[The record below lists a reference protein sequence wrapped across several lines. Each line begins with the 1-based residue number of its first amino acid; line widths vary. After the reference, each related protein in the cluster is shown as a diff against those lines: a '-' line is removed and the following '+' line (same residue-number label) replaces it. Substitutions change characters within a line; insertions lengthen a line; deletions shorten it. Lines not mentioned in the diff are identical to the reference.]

1 MTSRTA
7 WLSAAIGMAFMVVI
21 MQSTVPAAA
30 GPFTNMAGSWSGS
43 GIVYLSTGR
52 NERLRCRASYGVERD
67 GDQLNLA
74 IRCASDSYKFDLTG
88 FATSSAGVISGQ
100 WSEPNYNAAG
110 TLSGR
115 ASDGRISATAV
126 GSTISAFL
134 TMTTRGNRQSVTI
147 RPEGT
152 EITQVAL
159 TLTRR

>member
-1 MTSRTA
+1 M
-7 WLSAAIGMAFMVVI
+7 LVVEHGAA
-21 MQSTVPAAA
+21 PATA
-30 GPFTNMAGSWSGS
+30 GPFSNMAGSWSGS
-43 GIVYLSTGR
+43 GIVYLATGR

-67 GDQLNLA
+67 GDQLNLS

-88 FATSSAGVISGQ
+88 YAISSAGAISGQ

-115 ASDGRISATAV
+115 AGDGRISATAI

-134 TMTTRGNRQSVTI
+134 SVTTRGNRQSVTI

>member
-7 WLSAAIGMAFMVVI
+7 WLSAAIGIASMFVV
-21 MQSTVPAAA
+21 MQSTAPAAA
-30 GPFTNMAGSWSGS
+30 GPFTNMAGNWSGS
-43 GIVYLSTGR
+43 GVVYLATGR

-134 TMTTRGNRQSVTI
+134 TVTTRGNRQSVTI

-159 TLTRR
+159 TLTKR